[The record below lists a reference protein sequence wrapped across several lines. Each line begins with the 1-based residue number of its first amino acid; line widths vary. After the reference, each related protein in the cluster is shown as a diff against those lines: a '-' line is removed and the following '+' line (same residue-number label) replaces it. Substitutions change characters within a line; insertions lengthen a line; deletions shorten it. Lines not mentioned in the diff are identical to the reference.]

1 MNHEPRPRQ
10 HLIAAAKLYPGAWRT
25 FDEFRADRG
34 KDLPDWPEWCFAPM
48 ATSYAI
54 VSKGNGRLTPAIVGD
69 VGRLAALAA
78 WRTTQGIYRFDPEL
92 YAALI
97 NTPLTAEL
105 PVEVL
110 FRLPEWCVYIETPG
124 MTWGNATL
132 HGFFAHLE
140 SDANTGHVELR
151 LLIDCSDA
159 LLPIPLHVGKWSLAE
174 AARRAIT
181 EGLVQGKSVG
191 LPIDASVDAEIVE
204 VTSPLV
210 SLLLY
215 LCADDPEI
223 GDGTR
228 RPAMPVPT
236 KTKEG
241 MRIFP
246 PNSPS
251 TWDVGVRLGAALR
264 RARETD
270 EVSPHESV
278 SAGQRGRPRAHIR
291 RAHWHTY
298 RVGTGRTER
307 RIKWL
312 PPVPVNVD
320 DLDALP
326 AVVHRAK

>member
-1 MNHEPRPRQ
+1 MSQEPRPRQ

-25 FDEFRADRG
+25 YDAFRADRG

-54 VSKGNGRLTPAIVGD
+54 VSNGNGRLTPAIVGD

-97 NTPLTAEL
+97 NTPLTSEL

-124 MTWGNATL
+124 MTWGASTL
-132 HGFFAHLE
+132 YGFFAHLE
-140 SDANTGHVELR
+140 SDANSGQVELR
-151 LLIDCSDA
+151 LLIDSADA

-174 AARRAIT
+174 AASKAIAQ
-181 EGLVQGKSVG
+181 GQVQGKAVG
-191 LPIDASVDAEIVE
+191 LSIDAAVDAEIVE

-215 LCADDPEI
+215 LCAEDPEI

-228 RPAMPVPT
+228 RPKIPEPT
-236 KTKEG
+236 KTKAG
-241 MRIFP
+241 WRMFAP
-246 PNSPS
+246 DAPS
-251 TWDVGVRLGAALR
+251 TWEVGVRLGAALR
-264 RARETD
+264 RAREAD
-270 EVSPHESV
+270 EASRHDSGSE
-278 SAGQRGRPRAHIR
+278 GQRGRPRAHIR
-291 RAHWHTY
+291 RAHWHTF
-298 RVGTGRTER
+298 RFGTGRTER
-307 RIKWL
+307 RLKWL
-312 PPVPVNVD
+312 PPLPVNVD

-326 AVVHRAK
+326 AVIHKAH